1 MPPAPPAAARA
12 DTPAGYRFGRF
23 TLEPAERRLAR
34 DGAEVALTAKQ
45 LDTLLVLVANAGR
58 LVTREELIAAVW
70 PDTIVEEGNLT
81 WAISHLRRTLGDA
94 PSDPIATV
102 RGHGYRFVWPVETLY
117 DAAPEVVTR
126 PLSSTPPPPLAAA
139 EPSTSARP
147 RAARSRWLLGAAA
160 AVAALGGVLAVA
172 HAPAS
177 DAALASAPRAR
188 RLAVLA
194 FQDAGGRAETAW
206 LAPALAELVSAGLA
220 QSDRLEVASREEV
233 ARATIEL
240 GLRPAESYSPESL
253 IRLGR
258 SLTVEYVVAGG
269 TVAVPGEPE
278 RVQLSVR
285 LQRVATGRTIATVA
299 RAGPAADLIELA
311 ATAAD
316 GLRDA
321 LGASTPAARDA
332 RAAALLPAGA
342 EARRAFIEGGEALR
356 RSELR
361 EARARYERT
370 AALAPD
376 FALGWHGLARVL
388 ARQGEEARARPA
400 AERAFLLSAGLPEA
414 DRLRVEANHRR
425 LQRDPPAAVA
435 ALERL
440 TATDP
445 RNVDDALELAMALAD
460 AGRAREAHERLTA
473 LRAAAPAAAR
483 DARVDLQ
490 LAALDDRL
498 GRSAAA
504 IAAARRGRA
513 AARDQGSPRLELS
526 NLLAEA
532 FALAGASP
540 PGPSRGWPCSPAP
553 GRCCARASDPLLE
566 VRLEWAHG
574 NLENAA
580 GPADWSR
587 RERAQAH
594 WRRALERA
602 RAVGMSGAELSLLRN
617 LGLVG
622 SALGDLAGAE
632 AVLREG
638 RDRAT
643 ALDSQD
649 GRARFGMQLSQ
660 VLRLRGELAEARLLA
675 TEAAAL
681 LRRGGQLAARE
692 RVALR
697 ARRPRSRRGSARS
710 RPPRPSTTSP
720 GASARSTGPRAR
732 SGPRWTRPGRSRTF
746 RLRRP
751 VFRSA
756 SGARW
761 PRRTSRETSPSRRTR
776 GALLASAL
784 RRSGALLEAEREARR
799 GLELMPPPR
808 RPAGVMRVA
817 QAHAEALVALGRDR
831 DAAAAAHRR
840 GRGRATERSA
850 RLGELEGRFLLAR
863 RRPAC
868 RGPLRGAGPS
878 RGPRGRGRD
887 DRLPEAC
894 CAGSK
899 RARRASRSAHRRRR
913 GPRGL
918 SPARRRGWRRR
929 GWRARRGRRERG
941 GRRPGRR
948 ARPRSTGRR
957 PASRRGWPACRAC
970 AAARS

>member
-12 DTPAGYRFGRF
+12 DAPAGYRFGRF
-23 TLEPAERRLAR
+23 TLEPGERRLAR

-58 LVTREELIAAVW
+58 LVSREELIAAVW

-102 RGHGYRFVWPVETLY
+102 RGHGYRFVWPVESVHGE
-117 DAAPEVVTR
+117 APGSEPKPRSSATSPPPGVAPTGL
-126 PLSSTPPPPLAAA
+126 PLSVRL
-139 EPSTSARP
+139 
-147 RAARSRWLLGAAA
+147 RAGRRRWLLA
-160 AVAALGGVLAVA
+160 AVAGLAAVGGVLAVA
-172 HAPAS
+172 HAPAA
-177 DAALASAPRAR
+177 DAALAAAPRAR

-206 LAPALAELVSAGLA
+206 LAPALAELVSAELA
-220 QSDRLEVASREEV
+220 QSDRIEVVSREEV

-269 TVAVPGEPE
+269 TVAVPGEPA

-285 LQRVATGRTIATVA
+285 LQRIATGRTIATVA

-321 LGASTPAARDA
+321 LGSSTPAARDA
-332 RAAALLPAGA
+332 RAEALLPAGA
-342 EARRAFIEGGEALR
+342 EARRAYIEGGEALR

-361 EARARYERT
+361 EARERYERT
-370 AALAPD
+370 IALAPD
-376 FALGWHGLARVL
+376 FALGWHGLARALV
-388 ARQGEEARARPA
+388 RQGEEARARPA

-414 DRLRVEANHRR
+414 NRLRLEAGHRR
-425 LQRDPPAAVA
+425 LQRDLPAAVA

-445 RNVDDALELAMALAD
+445 RNIDDALELALALAD
-460 AGRAREAHERLTA
+460 AGRAREAHERLSA
-473 LRAAAPAAAR
+473 LRVKVPAAAR

-490 LAALDDRL
+490 LATLDDRL
-498 GRSAAA
+498 GRSSAA
-504 IAAARRGRA
+504 IAEARRGRA

-540 PGPSRGWPCSPAP
+540 PRPVEGLALLAGAEPLL
-553 GRCCARASDPLLE
+553 ARASDPLLE

-574 NLENAA
+574 NLENAV

-660 VLRLRGELAEARLLA
+660 VLRLRGELAEAHRLA
-675 TEAAAL
+675 TEAAAFFAAVGNSL
-681 LRRGGQLAARE
+681 LESESLSELADLDLAADRPESAAAAFHDIAGRFRALDRPAGALWAEMDAAWAEQDLPAPPAGLPE
-692 RVALR
+692 RI
-697 ARRPRSRRGSARS
+697 
-710 RPPRPSTTSP
+710 
-720 GASARSTGPRAR
+720 
-732 SGPRWTRPGRSRTF
+732 
-746 RLRRP
+746 
-751 VFRSA
+751 RSA
-756 SGARW
+756 LAAQDVAGDTAFEAYAR
-761 PRRTSRETSPSRRTR
+761 
-776 GALLASAL
+776 ALLASSL

-808 RPAGVMRVA
+808 RPPVSMRVA
-817 QAHAEALVALGRDR
+817 QAHAEALVALGQDR
-831 DAAAAAHRR
+831 DAAAAAHRLVEAAR
-840 GRGRATERSA
+840 RSGA

-863 RRPAC
+863 LAVR
-868 RGPLRGAGPS
+868 AG
-878 RGPRGRGRD
+878 D
-887 DRLPEAC
+887 
-894 CAGSK
+894 
-899 RARRASRSAHRRRR
+899 RSAALARLEDLAAEAGTIGYRNLLRRVE
-913 GPRGL
+913 
-918 SPARRRGWRRR
+918 AE
-929 GWRARRGRRERG
+929 RA
-941 GRRPGRR
+941 
-948 ARPRSTGRR
+948 ALTL
-957 PASRRGWPACRAC
+957 
-970 AAARS
+970 